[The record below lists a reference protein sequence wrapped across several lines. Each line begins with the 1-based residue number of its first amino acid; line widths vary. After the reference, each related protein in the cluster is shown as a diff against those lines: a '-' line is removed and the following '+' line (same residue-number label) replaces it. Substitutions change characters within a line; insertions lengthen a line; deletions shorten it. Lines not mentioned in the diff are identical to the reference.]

1 MSVRISLT
9 QLVRSAAMVAAT
21 VTVVGCASSSP
32 RPASVQS
39 SASDYVTSVEIAAIG
54 ATNAYDLI
62 NRLRPRWLRTQAP
75 GSISGGVRSQVIAVY
90 LDGVRLGGLDAL
102 RSLSTTGFQSMRYY
116 DATRAATVLR
126 DPGSEPIAGA
136 IVITT
141 NRG

>member
-1 MSVRISLT
+1 MPARLITRVSAILLT
-9 QLVRSAAMVAAT
+9 LNVLVA
-21 VTVVGCASSSP
+21 CSSNKP
-32 RPASVQS
+32 RTNVQS
-39 SASDYVTSVEIAAIG
+39 SSSDYVTSVEIAAVS

-75 GSISGGVRSQVIAVY
+75 GSIGAGVRSQVIAVY

-102 RSLSTTGFQSMRYY
+102 RSVSTAGVVSMQYY
-116 DATRAATVLR
+116 DATRAATILR

-136 IVITT
+136 IVIKT

>member
-1 MSVRISLT
+1 MTARRFVCTAAVLLAIASLT
-9 QLVRSAAMVAAT
+9 A
-21 VTVVGCASSSP
+21 CSSS
-32 RPASVQS
+32 RGARTAVQTS
-39 SASDYVTSVEIAAIG
+39 SSDYVTSMEIAAVG

-75 GSISGGVRSQVIAVY
+75 GSIGAGVRSQVIAVY

-102 RSLSTTGFQSMRYY
+102 RSLGTSGFQTMRFY

>member
-1 MSVRISLT
+1 MPASHPTRLSTTFLT
-9 QLVRSAAMVAAT
+9 IITLAA
-21 VTVVGCASSSP
+21 CSSSSKP
-32 RPASVQS
+32 RTNVQS
-39 SASDYVTSVEIAAIG
+39 SSSDFVTSVEIAAVS

-75 GSISGGVRSQVIAVY
+75 GSIGAGVRSQVIAVY

-102 RSLSTTGFQSMRYY
+102 RSLSTAGVVSMQYY

-136 IVITT
+136 IVIKT